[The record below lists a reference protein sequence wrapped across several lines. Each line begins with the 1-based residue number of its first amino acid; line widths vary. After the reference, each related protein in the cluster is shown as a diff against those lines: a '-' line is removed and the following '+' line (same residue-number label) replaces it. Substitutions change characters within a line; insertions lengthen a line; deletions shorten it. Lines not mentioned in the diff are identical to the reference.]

1 MSDIIKEDG
10 DELFEGVL
18 VYGVNVGY
26 VGYIEE
32 QDLCVDGYGDVLIA
46 SYVNIFFCLFSYYN
60 FGLVIKNEIKYIFRF
75 LK

>member
-1 MSDIIKEDG
+1 MSDIIKENG

-32 QDLCVDGYGDVLIA
+32 
-46 SYVNIFFCLFSYYN
+46 
-60 FGLVIKNEIKYIFRF
+60 
-75 LK
+75 